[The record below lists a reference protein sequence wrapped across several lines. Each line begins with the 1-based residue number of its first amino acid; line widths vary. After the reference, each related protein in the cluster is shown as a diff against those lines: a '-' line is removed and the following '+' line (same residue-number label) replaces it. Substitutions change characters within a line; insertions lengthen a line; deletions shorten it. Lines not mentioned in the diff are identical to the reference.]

1 MTAAYKDSLRPYA
14 VSERRVDYSATN
26 FSHLLLSLALARRP
40 NVVCSVPVKPSI
52 RNLGL
57 GRLALLVPGSGLVVY
72 VTILCTCDSESRPEA
87 EFMNTEQTIYRPIKS
102 RVIYL
107 VA

>member
-40 NVVCSVPVKPSI
+40 NVVCSVAVKPSI

-57 GRLALLVPGSGLVVY
+57 GRLALLVPGSGLAGCV
-72 VTILCTCDSESRPEA
+72 CDN
-87 EFMNTEQTIYRPIKS
+87 FMHMRQ
-102 RVIYL
+102 
-107 VA
+107 